1 MAPYRWLLMDAD
13 NTIFNFDAASD
24 QSLRRL
30 FARHG
35 LPADPALEAAY
46 HAINTAI
53 WAEHDKGLIALDD
66 LVVER
71 FRRFFDCRGIEGDP
85 AAWNRAYLDGL
96 AECWTLIDGAAAL
109 VRDLA
114 RHYTI
119 ALITNGVEYV
129 QRRRL
134 ADSGLEPLFA
144 GRIFISGSMGCKK
157 PEPAFF
163 EQVLSDLG
171 VGSCRSEVLVV
182 GDGLSSDI
190 TGALNVGLDC
200 VWYDPKGAD
209 PGGLRP
215 TYRVGSL
222 ADLRQLLL

>member
-13 NTIFNFDAASD
+13 NTIFDFDAASD
-24 QSLRRL
+24 QSLKSL

-71 FRRFFDCRGIEGDP
+71 FRRFFQTQGIQGDP
-85 AAWNRAYLDGL
+85 AAWNKEYLDGL
-96 AECWTLIDGAAAL
+96 ADCWTLLDGAAELVLALSQRYTLAL
-109 VRDLA
+109 V
-114 RHYTI
+114 
-119 ALITNGVEYV
+119 TNGVEYV

-134 ADSGLEPLFA
+134 ADSGLEPLFG
-144 GRIFISGSMGCKK
+144 GRLFISGSMGCKK
-157 PEPAFF
+157 PERAFF
-163 EQVLSDLG
+163 EKVLAELG
-171 VGSCRSEVLVV
+171 VDDQRDRVLVI

-190 TGALNVGLDC
+190 TGALNAGLDC

-209 PGGLRP
+209 PRGLEPTYTVNSLEALGGL
-215 TYRVGSL
+215 
-222 ADLRQLLL
+222 LL